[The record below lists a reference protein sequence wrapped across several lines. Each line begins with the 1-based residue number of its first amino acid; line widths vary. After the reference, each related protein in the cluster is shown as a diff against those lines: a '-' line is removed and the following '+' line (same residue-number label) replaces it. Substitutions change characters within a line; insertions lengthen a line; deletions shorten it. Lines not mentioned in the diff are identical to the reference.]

1 MSNLYQY
8 KSLALTFKDIDQKQ
22 GIVTGYLSA
31 FGVADAYKDVVMP
44 GAFTK
49 TIQEQGPASKQP
61 RIKHLLNHDITQPIG
76 KFISLKEDAYG
87 LSYESKI
94 GTNTVAADFMKMAES
109 ELITEHSIGYREIK
123 TAKGENGTKM
133 LLELKLM
140 EGSSLTGW
148 GVNQYTPMT
157 GIKSLTDY
165 EARMKRL
172 TTFVKN
178 TDATD
183 EAIELLLLEIKQLN
197 QLIID
202 IKATPAVEITQEPEN
217 IVKGLDA
224 NLILTFLSI

>member
-1 MSNLYQY
+1 VL
-8 KSLALTFKDIDQKQ
+8 
-22 GIVTGYLSA
+22 
-31 FGVADAYKDVVMP
+31 P
-44 GAFTK
+44 GAFSK
-49 TIQEQGPASKQP
+49 TIQEQGPESRQP

-76 KFISLKEDAYG
+76 KFTMLKEDAYG
-87 LSYESKI
+87 LAYESKI
-94 GTNTVAADFMKMAES
+94 GTNSVAADFMKMAES
-109 ELITEHSIGYREIK
+109 DLITEHSIGYREIK

-157 GIKSLTDY
+157 GIKGIADY
-165 EARMKRL
+165 EARIKRL

-183 EAIELLLLEIKQLN
+183 EAIEILLLEIKQLS

-202 IKATPAVEITQEPEN
+202 LKAIPAEPTLEPEPKKA
-217 IVKGLDA
+217 KGLDA
-224 NLILTFLSI
+224 NLILTYLSI

>member
-1 MSNLYQY
+1 MNLYNY
-8 KSLALTFKDIDQKQ
+8 KSLPALIKDIDSKQ

-76 KFISLKEDAYG
+76 KFTMLKEDAYG
-87 LSYESKI
+87 LAYESKI
-94 GTNTVAADFMKMAES
+94 GTNSVAADFMKMAES

-157 GIKSLTDY
+157 GIKGIADY
-165 EARMKRL
+165 EARIKRL

-183 EAIELLLLEIKQLN
+183 EAIEILLLEIKQLS

-202 IKATPAVEITQEPEN
+202 LKATPAETTLVPEPN
-217 IVKGLDA
+217 KAKALDA
-224 NLILTFLSI
+224 NLILTYLSI

>member
-1 MSNLYQY
+1 MNLYQY

-22 GIVTGYLSA
+22 GIVSGYLSA
-31 FGVADAYKDVVMP
+31 FNVADAYKDVVLP

-49 TIQEQGPASKQP
+49 TIQEQGPESRQP

-76 KFISLKEDAYG
+76 KFTMLKEDSYG
-87 LSYESKI
+87 LAYESKI
-94 GTNTVAADFMKMAES
+94 GTNSVAADFMKMAES
-109 ELITEHSIGYREIK
+109 DLITEHSIGYREIK

-157 GIKSLTDY
+157 GIKGVADY
-165 EARMKRL
+165 EARIKRL

-183 EAIELLLLEIKQLN
+183 EAIEILLLEIKQLS

-202 IKATPAVEITQEPEN
+202 LKATPAETTLVPEPKKA
-217 IVKGLDA
+217 KGLDA
-224 NLILTFLSI
+224 NLILTYLSI

>member
-1 MSNLYQY
+1 MNLYNY
-8 KSLALTFKDIDQKQ
+8 KSLPALIKDIDQKQ

-31 FGVADAYKDVVMP
+31 FGVVDAYKDVVMP
-44 GAFTK
+44 GAFSK

-87 LSYESKI
+87 LAYESKI

-123 TAKGENGTKM
+123 TAKGDNGTK
-133 LLELKLM
+133 LLQELKLM

-157 GIKSLTDY
+157 GIKSLPDY
-165 EARMKRL
+165 EARMKKL
-172 TTFVKN
+172 TAFVKN

-183 EAIELLLLEIKQLN
+183 EAIELLLLEIKQLS

-202 IKATPAVEITQEPEN
+202 TKATPAAKAQEPDT

-224 NLILTFLSI
+224 NLILTYLSI